1 MATFQI
7 KQGRDIRLKGA
18 APKEIIALSL
28 PRQVAVVPSDFK
40 GIKASLCVKVNDAVK
55 VGTPLFEDKHC
66 PEIKIVSP
74 VSGRVVAIDRG
85 DKRFLQDILLES
97 DGRQEAVPSPQA
109 ERLPAGGA
117 SGQRRFSR
125 SEIPGL
131 SKEEVEKTL
140 LQSGLWPVLRQRPF
154 SKVAHPHESPKS
166 IFVHAMNTEPLAADV
181 DFILQGKEE
190 QFQTGLNVLQR
201 LTKGKVYVC
210 ARRGAKSKAL
220 TEGRG
225 VETHYFTGPHPA
237 GNVSTHIHYLD
248 PIRKGDHVW
257 YVEAQDVL
265 RIGSLFLEG
274 VYPSERVVAVT
285 GEGAGR
291 KFYARTI
298 LGAPVSLLLEG
309 SNLEGMRCISG
320 GVLAGKDVGGNGFLS
335 FYDSQVTVIPE
346 GGKRT
351 FLGWLSPGLDKYTF
365 SRTFVSSFL
374 PEKAVSLTTDKQGS
388 DRAIV
393 LNHIYDS
400 LVPLDLMVYFLL
412 KAVIGGDIE
421 EAEKLGILECDEE
434 DFALCS
440 FACPSKTDVGG
451 IIREGLD
458 LIEKEG

>member
-7 KQGRDIRLKGA
+7 KQGRDIKLKGA
-18 APKEIIALSL
+18 AQKEIVALPL

-40 GIKASLCVKVNDAVK
+40 GVKASLCVKANDAVK
-55 VGTPLFEDKHC
+55 VGTPLFTDKHC
-66 PEIKIVSP
+66 PEIRVVSP

-85 DKRFLQDILLES
+85 EKRFLEDIVVES
-97 DGRQEAVPSPQA
+97 DGRNEAVTF
-109 ERLPAGGA
+109 RK
-117 SGQRRFSR
+117 FSA

-131 SKEEVEKTL
+131 SKEDVEKSL

-166 IFVHAMNTEPLAADV
+166 IFVHAMNTGPLAADI

-190 QFQTGLNVLQR
+190 QFQAGLDALRR
-201 LTKGKVYVC
+201 LTEGKVYLCVKH
-210 ARRGAKSKAL
+210 GAQSKAL
-220 TEGRG
+220 TQARG
-225 VETHYFTGPHPA
+225 VEAHYFAGPHPS

-248 PIRKGDHVW
+248 PIHKGDHVW

-274 VYPSERVVAVT
+274 VYPAERVVAVT

-291 KFYARTI
+291 KFYAKTI
-298 LGAPVSLLLEG
+298 VGAPVSLLLQG
-309 SNLEGMRCISG
+309 SDLKGMRCISG
-320 GVLAGKDVGGNGFLS
+320 SVLAGKDVGKNGFLS

-351 FLGWLSPGLDKYTF
+351 FLGWLSPGFDKYTF
-365 SRTFVSSFL
+365 SRTFGSSFL
-374 PEKAVSLTTDKQGS
+374 PEKAASLTTDKHGS

-393 LNHIYDS
+393 LNDIYDQF
-400 LVPLDLMVYFLL
+400 VPLDIMTYFLL
-412 KAVIGGDIE
+412 KAVISEDIE
-421 EAEKLGILECDEE
+421 EAERLGILECDEE

-451 IIREGLD
+451 IIREGLE
-458 LIEKEG
+458 LIEREG

>member
-7 KQGRDIRLKGA
+7 KQGRNIRLKGA
-18 APKEIIALSL
+18 APKEIVTLSL
-28 PRQVAVVPSDFK
+28 PRQVAVIPSDFK

-97 DGRQEAVPSPQA
+97 DGRQEAVPSPQ
-109 ERLPAGGA
+109 GA
-117 SGQRRFSR
+117 FGQRRFSR

-140 LQSGLWPVLRQRPF
+140 LRSGLWPVLRQRPF
-154 SKVAHPHESPKS
+154 SKVAHPHQSPKS

-190 QFQTGLNVLQR
+190 QFQAGLNVLAR

-210 ARRGAKSKAL
+210 ARHGSQAKAL
-220 TEGRG
+220 TQARD
-225 VETHYFTGPHPA
+225 VETHYFAGPHPA

-248 PIRKGDHVW
+248 PIRKGDHIW
-257 YVEAQDVL
+257 YVEAQDAL

-274 VYPSERVVAVT
+274 VYSPERVVAVT
-285 GEGAGR
+285 GEGASR
-291 KFYARTI
+291 QFYARTI
-298 LGAPVSLLLEG
+298 LGAPVSLLLKG
-309 SNLEGMRCISG
+309 SDLGGMRCLSG
-320 GVLAGKDVGGNGFLS
+320 SVLAGREVSQNGYLS
-335 FYDSQVTVIPE
+335 FYDSQLTVIPE
-346 GGKRT
+346 GGKRVL
-351 FLGWLSPGLDKYTF
+351 LGWLSPGFDKYTF
-365 SRTFVSSFL
+365 SKTFVSSFL
-374 PEKAVSLTTDKQGS
+374 PEKKEVSLTTDKQGS
-388 DRAIV
+388 DRAVV

-400 LVPLDLMVYFLL
+400 LVPLDIMVYFLL
-412 KAVIGGDIE
+412 KAAFSGDIE
-421 EAEKLGILECDEE
+421 EAERLGILECDEE

-440 FACPSKTDVGG
+440 FACPSKTDVGA
-451 IIREGLD
+451 IIREGLE

>member
-7 KQGRDIRLKGA
+7 KQGRDIRLRGA
-18 APKEIIALSL
+18 APKEIVTLSL
-28 PRQVAVVPSDFK
+28 PRQVAVIPSDFR
-40 GIKASLCVKVNDAVK
+40 GIKASLCVKVDDAVK

-97 DGRQEAVPSPQA
+97 DGRQEALPSPQ
-109 ERLPAGGA
+109 GA

-154 SKVAHPHESPKS
+154 SKVAHPQQSPKS
-166 IFVHAMNTEPLAADV
+166 IFVHAVNTEPLAADV

-190 QFQTGLNVLQR
+190 QFQAGLNVLRR
-201 LTKGKVYVC
+201 LTKGKVYLC
-210 ARRGAKSKAL
+210 ARHGSQSKAL
-220 TEGRG
+220 TQARD
-225 VETHYFTGPHPA
+225 VETHYFAGPHPA

-248 PIRKGDHVW
+248 PIHKGDHVW

-274 VYPSERVVAVT
+274 VYSPERVVAVT
-285 GEGAGR
+285 GEGASR
-291 KFYARTI
+291 RFYARTI
-298 LGAPVSLLLEG
+298 LGAPVSLLLKG
-309 SNLEGMRCISG
+309 SGLEGMRCVSG
-320 GVLAGKDVGGNGFLS
+320 SVLAGREIGKNGYLS
-335 FYDSQVTVIPE
+335 FYDSQLTVIPE
-346 GGKRT
+346 GGKRVL
-351 FLGWLSPGLDKYTF
+351 LGWLSPGFDKYTF
-365 SRTFVSSFL
+365 SKTFVSSFL
-374 PEKAVSLTTDKQGS
+374 PEKKEVSLTTDKQGS

-400 LVPLDLMVYFLL
+400 LVPLDIMVYFLL
-412 KAVIGGDIE
+412 KAAISGDIE

-440 FACPSKTDVGG
+440 FACPSKTDVGA

>member
-1 MATFQI
+1 MATFHI

-18 APKEIIALSL
+18 APKEVVVLPL
-28 PRQVAVVPSDFK
+28 PRQVAVIPSDFK
-40 GIKASLCVKVNDAVK
+40 GIKASLCVKAGDAVK

-66 PEIKIVSP
+66 PEIKVVSP

-97 DGRQEAVPSPQA
+97 DGRQEALPQ
-109 ERLPAGGA
+109 P
-117 SGQRRFSR
+117 RFSR

-131 SKEEVEKTL
+131 SKEVVEKAL

-154 SKVAHPHESPKS
+154 SKVAHPQQSPKS
-166 IFVHAMNTEPLAADV
+166 IFVQAMNTEPLAADV

-190 QFQTGLNVLQR
+190 QFQAGLDVLAR

-210 ARRGAKSKAL
+210 ARQGSQPKAL
-220 TEGRG
+220 TQARD
-225 VETHYFTGPHPA
+225 VETHYFAGPHPA

-248 PIRKGDHVW
+248 QIHKGEHVW
-257 YVEAQDVL
+257 YVQAQDVL

-274 VYPSERVVAVT
+274 VYSPERVVVVT
-285 GEGAGR
+285 GEGADR
-291 KFYARTI
+291 RFYAKTI
-298 LGAPVSLLLEG
+298 VGAPVSILLKG
-309 SNLEGMRCISG
+309 SDPKGMRYISG
-320 GVLAGKDVGGNGFLS
+320 SVLAGREVGKDGYLS
-335 FYDSQVTVIPE
+335 FYDSQLTVIPA
-346 GGKRT
+346 GGKRVL
-351 FLGWLSPGLDKYTF
+351 LGWLSPGFDKYTF
-365 SRTFVSSFL
+365 SKTFVSSFL
-374 PEKAVSLTTDKQGS
+374 PEKKEVSLTTDKQGS

-400 LVPLDLMVYFLL
+400 LVPLDIMVYFLL

-440 FACPSKTDVGG
+440 FACPSKTDVGAV
-451 IIREGLD
+451 IREGLE

>member
-18 APKEIIALSL
+18 APEEIVTLSL
-28 PRQVAVVPSDFK
+28 PRQVAVIPSDFR
-40 GIKASLCVKVNDAVK
+40 GTKASLCVKVDDAVK

-66 PEIKIVSP
+66 PEIKVVSP

-85 DKRFLQDILLES
+85 DKRFLQDILLEC
-97 DGRQEAVPSPQA
+97 DGRQEAVP
-109 ERLPAGGA
+109 
-117 SGQRRFSR
+117 QRRFFR

-131 SKEEVEKTL
+131 AKEEVEKTL

-190 QFQTGLNVLQR
+190 QFHAGLNVLTR
-201 LTKGKVYVC
+201 LTKGKVYLC
-210 ARRGAKSKAL
+210 ARHGSQSKAL
-220 TEGRG
+220 TQARD
-225 VETHYFTGPHPA
+225 VETHYFAGPHPA

-248 PIRKGDHVW
+248 PIRKGEHVW

-265 RIGSLFLEG
+265 RVGSLFLEG
-274 VYPSERVVAVT
+274 VYSPERVVAVT

-291 KFYARTI
+291 RFYARTI

-309 SNLEGMRCISG
+309 SDLEGMRCVSG
-320 GVLAGKDVGGNGFLS
+320 SVLAGREVGQNGYLS
-335 FYDSQVTVIPE
+335 FYDSQLTVIPE
-346 GGKRT
+346 GGKRVL
-351 FLGWLSPGLDKYTF
+351 LGWLSLGFDKYTF
-365 SRTFVSSFL
+365 SKTFVSSFL
-374 PEKAVSLTTDKQGS
+374 PEKKEVSLTTDKQGS

-400 LVPLDLMVYFLL
+400 LVSLDIMPYFLL

-440 FACPSKTDVGG
+440 FACPSKTDVGM
-451 IIREGLD
+451 IIREGLE